1 MALGGSQRSVRG
13 HSGRQSEALSGS
25 QRLSVTLSGSR
36 WQSEVSQRSLR
47 EAVRGSQRL
56 SAALGGSQR
65 HSVALGDS
73 QRALRVPPGGL
84 PSFPTDVTLERV
96 LSVLACATHAITSP
110 RGFHTRGPRLAIG
123 RLAHLGCMQFLEVL
137 GIITQVLHVCR
148 RRFRVK
154 ARLQER
160 GSHVRSRQ
168 VTSGHARSRQVTS
181 GHVRSRHVTPGHV
194 RSRQV
199 TSGHVKSRP
208 VGDKT
213 RHSGA
218 LRVPQKHYV
227 ALSGSL
233 APVVFTPRAA
243 GRGPRL

>member
-1 MALGGSQRSVRG
+1 MTHGGP
-13 HSGRQSEALSGS
+13 
-25 QRLSVTLSGSR
+25 R

-56 SAALGGSQR
+56 SAALGGSR
-65 HSVALGDS
+65 WLSVAVRGQSEVTQGGS
-73 QRALRVPPGGL
+73 QRSLRVPPGGL

-96 LSVLACATHAITSP
+96 LSVLACATKAITSP

-160 GSHVRSRQ
+160 GSH
-168 VTSGHARSRQVTS
+168 ARSRQVTS
-181 GHVRSRHVTPGHV
+181 GHVRSRQVTPGHV

-199 TSGHVKSRP
+199 TPGHVKSRQ
-208 VGDKT
+208 VTSGHVRSRQVTSSHARSAT
-213 RHSGA
+213 RRGT
-218 LRVPQKHYV
+218 QEHYV
-227 ALSGSL
+227 SLRSTTWHSAALSRQWYSHLEQLGEVLGCESAQL
-233 APVVFTPRAA
+233 QRR
-243 GRGPRL
+243 GRRG

>member
-1 MALGGSQRSVRG
+1 MALGDTRWPSVAVRG
-13 HSGRQSEALSGS
+13 
-25 QRLSVTLSGSR
+25 
-36 WQSEVSQRSLR
+36 QSEVTQG
-47 EAVRGSQRL
+47 GSQRL
-56 SAALGGSQR
+56 SAALSGSR
-65 HSVALGDS
+65 WHSVALGGS
-73 QRALRVPPGGL
+73 QRSLRVPPGGL

-168 VTSGHARSRQVTS
+168 VTSSHARSRQVTS
-181 GHVRSRHVTPGHV
+181 GHA

-199 TSGHVKSRP
+199 TSSHARSA
-208 VGDKT
+208 T
-213 RHSGA
+213 RRGT
-218 LRVPQKHYV
+218 QEHYV
-227 ALSGSL
+227 ALRSTTWHS
-233 APVVFTPRAA
+233 AA
-243 GRGPRL
+243 LSRQWYSHLEQLGEVLGCESAQLQRRGRRG